1 MKKIFKKLL
10 RFFDRAHN
18 LWRWFPI
25 IWKDKDWDHHFIFE
39 ILKFKLNN
47 VADQLESTQWFVGY
61 EREVQRIRLCIR
73 LIELIQNEKYE
84 IEAYDARMSNGVEKY
99 LNAHKNTTF
108 KVLINKKHQRYHNDN
123 RNLVA
128 INVGIYKHQQA
139 KRILFTMLERYIE
152 HWWE

>member
-1 MKKIFKKLL
+1 MRRLL
-10 RFFDRAHN
+10 DRLHN
-18 LWRWFPI
+18 VWRWLPI
-25 IWKDKDWDHHFIFE
+25 IWRDKDWDHAFIFE

-47 VADQLESTQWFVGY
+47 VADQFESTKWFVGH
-61 EREVQRIRLCIR
+61 EREVQRIRLCVK
-73 LIELIQNEKYE
+73 LIEAIQEDKYQT
-84 IEAYDARMSNGVEKY
+84 EAYTDLLTHSDVEKY
-99 LNAHKNTTF
+99 LESHKNTTL
-108 KVLINKKHQRYHNDN
+108 KVLTNKKYQWYRNDN